1 MSNGIF
7 FIMIYDQ
14 QYNKKSSRVWNQ
26 TGRESNQIGIM
37 EIFGNID
44 PQILIS
50 MSWLSYNSS
59 ERDSN
64 EQFIVNFRD
73 YK

>member
-1 MSNGIF
+1 
-7 FIMIYDQ
+7 
-14 QYNKKSSRVWNQ
+14 
-26 TGRESNQIGIM
+26 M

-44 PQILIS
+44 PQILIN